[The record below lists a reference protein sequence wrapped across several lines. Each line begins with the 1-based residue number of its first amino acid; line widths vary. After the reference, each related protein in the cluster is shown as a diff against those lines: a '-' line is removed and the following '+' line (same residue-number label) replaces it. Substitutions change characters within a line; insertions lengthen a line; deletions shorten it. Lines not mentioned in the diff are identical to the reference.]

1 MIGCGHVSQCWPSS
15 QLLGRADVNIS
26 GVSDAILGRANG
38 SITEFVS
45 SRPSPPLL
53 IEKEIAI

>member
-1 MIGCGHVSQCWPSS
+1 MSQCCPPS

-45 SRPSPPLL
+45 SRPSPPLP